1 MNGGDYAMDVL
12 ERLRRL
18 MEERG
23 WTVYRVAHEGGLNE
37 KTVYN
42 IYSRN
47 TMPSIPT
54 LEAICTAFGITLA
67 QFFAD
72 GKMIEVTPEL
82 EDVFESWIVLTP
94 EQKEATRSMM
104 RAFRHEP

>member
-1 MNGGDYAMDVL
+1 MDVL
-12 ERLRRL
+12 ERLRHL
-18 MEERG
+18 MDERG
-23 WTVYRVAHEGGLNE
+23 WTVYRVARESGLSE

-54 LEAICTAFGITLA
+54 LEAICNAFGITLA

-72 GKMIEVTPEL
+72 GKLIEMSLDL
-82 EDVFESWIVLTP
+82 EEVFENWIVLTP
-94 EQKEATRSMM
+94 EQKEATLSMM
-104 RAFRHEP
+104 KAFRREQ

>member
-23 WTVYRVAHEGGLNE
+23 WTVYRVAHEAGLNE

-54 LEAICTAFGITLA
+54 LEAICTAFRITLA

>member
-1 MNGGDYAMDVL
+1 MDVL
-12 ERLRRL
+12 ERLRHL
-18 MEERG
+18 MNERG
-23 WTVYRVAHEGGLNE
+23 WTVYRVARESGLSE

-54 LEAICTAFGITLA
+54 LEAICNAFGITLA

-72 GKMIEVTPEL
+72 GKLIEMSLDL
-82 EDVFESWIVLTP
+82 EEVFENWIVLTP
-94 EQKEATRSMM
+94 EQKEATLSMM
-104 RAFRHEP
+104 RAFRREQ

>member
-1 MNGGDYAMDVL
+1 MDVL
-12 ERLRRL
+12 ERLRHL
-18 MEERG
+18 MDERG
-23 WTVYRVAHEGGLNE
+23 WTVYRVARESGLSE

-54 LEAICTAFGITLA
+54 LEAICNAFGITLA

-72 GKMIEVTPEL
+72 GKLIEMSLDL
-82 EDVFESWIVLTP
+82 EEVFENWLVLTP
-94 EQKEATRSMM
+94 EQKEATLSMM
-104 RAFRHEP
+104 RAFRREQ

>member
-1 MNGGDYAMDVL
+1 MDVL
-12 ERLRRL
+12 ERLRHL
-18 MEERG
+18 IDERG
-23 WTVYRVAHEGGLNE
+23 WTVYRVARESGLSE

-54 LEAICTAFGITLA
+54 LEAICNAFGITLA

-72 GKMIEVTPEL
+72 GKLIEMSLDL
-82 EDVFESWIVLTP
+82 EEVFENWIVLTP
-94 EQKEATRSMM
+94 EQKEATLSMM
-104 RAFRHEP
+104 RAFRREQ

>member
-1 MNGGDYAMDVL
+1 MDVL
-12 ERLRRL
+12 ERLRH
-18 MEERG
+18 MMDERG
-23 WTVYRVAHEGGLNE
+23 WTVYRVARESGLSE

-54 LEAICTAFGITLA
+54 LEAICNAFGITLA

-72 GKMIEVTPEL
+72 GKLIEMSLDL
-82 EDVFESWIVLTP
+82 EEVFENWIVLTP
-94 EQKEATRSMM
+94 EQKEATLSMM
-104 RAFRHEP
+104 RAFRREQ

>member
-1 MNGGDYAMDVL
+1 MID
-12 ERLRRL
+12 
-18 MEERG
+18 
-23 WTVYRVAHEGGLNE
+23 
-37 KTVYN
+37 
-42 IYSRN
+42 RN
-47 TMPSIPT
+47 TDNPPHGVFHAEGCEYSATLYRSYIIWITRCLPSQPSKQY
-54 LEAICTAFGITLA
+54 A
-67 QFFAD
+67 QLSGLHLRSFFAD

>member
-1 MNGGDYAMDVL
+1 MDVL
-12 ERLRRL
+12 ERLRHL
-18 MEERG
+18 MDERG
-23 WTVYRVAHEGGLNE
+23 WTVYRVARESGLSE

-54 LEAICTAFGITLA
+54 LEAICNAFGITLA

-72 GKMIEVTPEL
+72 AKLIEMSLDL
-82 EDVFESWIVLTP
+82 EEVFENWIVLTP
-94 EQKEATRSMM
+94 EQKEATLSMM
-104 RAFRHEP
+104 RAFRREQ

>member
-1 MNGGDYAMDVL
+1 MDVL
-12 ERLRRL
+12 ERLRHL
-18 MEERG
+18 MDERG
-23 WTVYRVAHEGGLNE
+23 WTVYRVARESGLSE

-54 LEAICTAFGITLA
+54 LEAICNAFGITLA

-72 GKMIEVTPEL
+72 GKLIEVSLDL
-82 EDVFESWIVLTP
+82 EEVFENWIVLTP
-94 EQKEATRSMM
+94 EQKEATLSMM
-104 RAFRHEP
+104 RAFRREQ

>member
-1 MNGGDYAMDVL
+1 MNGGDYDMDVL
-12 ERLRRL
+12 ERLRHL
-18 MEERG
+18 MDERG
-23 WTVYRVAHEGGLNE
+23 WTVYRVARESGLSE

-54 LEAICTAFGITLA
+54 LEAICNAFGITLA

-72 GKMIEVTPEL
+72 GKLIEVSLDL
-82 EDVFESWIVLTP
+82 EEVFENWIVLTP
-94 EQKEATRSMM
+94 EQKEATLSMM
-104 RAFRHEP
+104 RAFRREQ

>member
-1 MNGGDYAMDVL
+1 MDVL
-12 ERLRRL
+12 ERLRHL
-18 MEERG
+18 MDERG
-23 WTVYRVAHEGGLNE
+23 WTVYRVARESGLSE

-54 LEAICTAFGITLA
+54 LEAICSAFGITLA

-72 GKMIEVTPEL
+72 GKLIEMSLDL
-82 EDVFESWIVLTP
+82 EEVFENWIVLTP
-94 EQKEATRSMM
+94 EQKEATLSMM
-104 RAFRHEP
+104 RAFRREQ

>member
-1 MNGGDYAMDVL
+1 MDVL
-12 ERLRRL
+12 ERLRHL
-18 MEERG
+18 MDERG
-23 WTVYRVAHEGGLNE
+23 WTVYRVARESGLSE

-54 LEAICTAFGITLA
+54 LEAICSAFGITLA

-72 GKMIEVTPEL
+72 GKLIEMSLDL
-82 EDVFESWIVLTP
+82 EEVFENWIVLTP
-94 EQKEATRSMM
+94 EQKQATLSMM
-104 RAFRHEP
+104 RAFRREQ

>member
-1 MNGGDYAMDVL
+1 MDVL
-12 ERLRRL
+12 EMLRHL
-18 MEERG
+18 MDERG
-23 WTVYRVAHEGGLNE
+23 WTVYRVARESGLSE

-54 LEAICTAFGITLA
+54 LEAICNAFGITLA

-72 GKMIEVTPEL
+72 GKLIEMSLDL
-82 EDVFESWIVLTP
+82 EEVFENWIVLTP
-94 EQKEATRSMM
+94 EQKEATLSMM
-104 RAFRHEP
+104 RAFRREQ

>member
-1 MNGGDYAMDVL
+1 MDVL
-12 ERLRRL
+12 ERLRHL
-18 MEERG
+18 MDERG
-23 WTVYRVAHEGGLNE
+23 WTVYRVARESGLSE

-54 LEAICTAFGITLA
+54 LEAICNAFGITLA

-72 GKMIEVTPEL
+72 GKLIEMSLDL
-82 EDVFESWIVLTP
+82 EEVFENWIVLTP
-94 EQKEATRSMM
+94 EQKQATLSMM
-104 RAFRHEP
+104 RAFRREQ

>member
-1 MNGGDYAMDVL
+1 MDVL
-12 ERLRRL
+12 ERLRHL
-18 MEERG
+18 MEDRG
-23 WTVYRVAHEGGLNE
+23 WSVYRVAHESGLNE

-54 LEAICTAFGITLA
+54 LEAICSAFGITLA
-67 QFFAD
+67 QFFSD
-72 GKMIEVTPEL
+72 GKMIEVSPEL
-82 EDVFESWIVLTP
+82 EELFENWIVLTP
-94 EQKEATRSMM
+94 EQKDATRSMM

>member
-1 MNGGDYAMDVL
+1 MDVL
-12 ERLRRL
+12 ERLRHL
-18 MEERG
+18 MDERG
-23 WTVYRVAHEGGLNE
+23 WTVYRVARESGLSE

-54 LEAICTAFGITLA
+54 LEAICNAFGITLA

-72 GKMIEVTPEL
+72 GKLIEMSFDL
-82 EDVFESWIVLTP
+82 EEVFENWIVLTP
-94 EQKEATRSMM
+94 EQKEATLSMM
-104 RAFRHEP
+104 RAFRREQ

>member
-12 ERLRRL
+12 ERLRHL
-18 MEERG
+18 MDERG
-23 WTVYRVAHEGGLNE
+23 WTVYRVARESGLSE

>member
-1 MNGGDYAMDVL
+1 MDVL
-12 ERLRRL
+12 ERLRHL
-18 MEERG
+18 MDERG
-23 WTVYRVAHEGGLNE
+23 WTVYRVARESGLSE

-54 LEAICTAFGITLA
+54 LEAICNAFGITLA

-72 GKMIEVTPEL
+72 GKLIEMSLDL
-82 EDVFESWIVLTP
+82 EEVFENWIVLTP
-94 EQKEATRSMM
+94 EQKEATLSMM
-104 RAFRHEP
+104 RAFRREQ

>member
-1 MNGGDYAMDVL
+1 MD
-12 ERLRRL
+12 
-18 MEERG
+18 
-23 WTVYRVAHEGGLNE
+23 
-37 KTVYN
+37 
-42 IYSRN
+42 N

-82 EDVFESWIVLTP
+82 EDVFESWSVLTP

>member
-1 MNGGDYAMDVL
+1 MDVL
-12 ERLRRL
+12 ERLRHL
-18 MEERG
+18 MDERG
-23 WTVYRVAHEGGLNE
+23 WTVYRVARESGLSE

-54 LEAICTAFGITLA
+54 LEAICNAFGITLA

-72 GKMIEVTPEL
+72 GKLIEMSLDLKE
-82 EDVFESWIVLTP
+82 VFENWIVLTP
-94 EQKEATRSMM
+94 EQKEATLSMM
-104 RAFRHEP
+104 RAFRREQ

>member
-1 MNGGDYAMDVL
+1 MDVL
-12 ERLRRL
+12 ERLRHL
-18 MEERG
+18 MDERG
-23 WTVYRVAHEGGLNE
+23 WTVYRVARESGLSE

-54 LEAICTAFGITLA
+54 LEAICNAFGITLA

-72 GKMIEVTPEL
+72 GKLIEMSLDL
-82 EDVFESWIVLTP
+82 EEVFENWIVLTP
-94 EQKEATRSMM
+94 EQKEATLSMM
-104 RAFRHEP
+104 RAFRREH

>member
-1 MNGGDYAMDVL
+1 MDVL
-12 ERLRRL
+12 ERLRHL
-18 MEERG
+18 MDERG
-23 WTVYRVAHEGGLNE
+23 WTVYRVARESGLSE

-54 LEAICTAFGITLA
+54 LESICNAFGITLA

-72 GKMIEVTPEL
+72 GKLIEVSLDL
-82 EDVFESWIVLTP
+82 EEVFENWIVLTP
-94 EQKEATRSMM
+94 EQKEATLSMM
-104 RAFRHEP
+104 RAFRREQ

>member
-1 MNGGDYAMDVL
+1 MDVL
-12 ERLRRL
+12 ERLRHL
-18 MEERG
+18 MDERG
-23 WTVYRVAHEGGLNE
+23 WTVYRVACESGLSE

-54 LEAICTAFGITLA
+54 LEAICNAFGITLA

-72 GKMIEVTPEL
+72 GKLIEMSLDL
-82 EDVFESWIVLTP
+82 EEVFENWIVLTP
-94 EQKEATRSMM
+94 EQKEATLSMM
-104 RAFRHEP
+104 RAFRREQ